1 MVSKTTLATFSLMGA
16 LMGAGVLG
24 LPYVIMK
31 SGFLIGFI
39 EIMIIGTI
47 LVMTNL
53 YLGEISLRTK
63 EKHQLPGLAK
73 KYLGTKSEV
82 IMLIVALFGL
92 YASLIAYLIGES
104 ESLSYLITN
113 TSNYILPLGIIIWL
127 VFTLISHIGL
137 KATEE
142 GEEIGVIAIILL
154 VAIIS
159 IFLWNNVEPTNLQT
173 MDIEHIF
180 LPLGAILF
188 TFLGC
193 TAIPEAREV
202 IGRETKNFKKVII
215 RSFVAISILFLIF
228 IAIVIGTQGTST
240 PEIATLALGK
250 PFIILGM
257 LSMFTAYLAHSMA
270 INEIFRFD
278 LKLSKKKAKFYTSIV
293 PLVMFVTLYIINQIS
308 FIKIISLGGAI
319 SGGIIAILVLLMV
332 GKAKTNG
339 NRNPEYK
346 MPYSKKLIYFLIAI
360 FVFATISATAA
371 LMIR

>member
-250 PFIILGM
+250 PF
-257 LSMFTAYLAHSMA
+257 LA
-270 INEIFRFD
+270 FD
-278 LKLSKKKAKFYTSIV
+278 
-293 PLVMFVTLYIINQIS
+293 Q
-308 FIKIISLGGAI
+308 
-319 SGGIIAILVLLMV
+319 
-332 GKAKTNG
+332 KT
-339 NRNPEYK
+339 
-346 MPYSKKLIYFLIAI
+346 
-360 FVFATISATAA
+360 
-371 LMIR
+371 